1 MPKEGEEEEQNGLIM
16 FQNEWEG
23 WKRQGRQQEKEMP
36 MVLDRTKVQRTE
48 QTSHFTNVSTA
59 YYRQLLPGGPKI
71 DQNKEVAIHFSSFS
85 YIGNITVLIYM

>member
-36 MVLDRTKVQRTE
+36 MVLDRTKVYRTE
-48 QTSHFTNVSTA
+48 HMT
-59 YYRQLLPGGPKI
+59 I
-71 DQNKEVAIHFSSFS
+71 
-85 YIGNITVLIYM
+85 M